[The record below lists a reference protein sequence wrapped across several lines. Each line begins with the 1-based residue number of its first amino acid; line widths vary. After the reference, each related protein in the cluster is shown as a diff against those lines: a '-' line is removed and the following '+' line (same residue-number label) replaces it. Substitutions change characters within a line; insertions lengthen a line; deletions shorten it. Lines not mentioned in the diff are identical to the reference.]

1 MTAFQGYLYEYI
13 EDERSPAL
21 QSNGEFL
28 LAERLRDEAVK
39 KLTGVLTEEQMQMFI
54 SYSDAENRLNS
65 ILLRYVFQ
73 ETLTIIHDLFHIS
86 L

>member
-13 EDERSPAL
+13 EDERFPAL
-21 QSNGEFL
+21 QSDGEFL
-28 LAERLRDEAVK
+28 LAERLRDETEE
-39 KLTGVLTEEQMQMFI
+39 KLTGVLSEEQTQLFL

-73 ETLTIIHDLFHIS
+73 ETLAIIHDLFHIS